1 MITID
6 RKPRWSF
13 YTGWIVLSTIAF
25 PLAWVIAWAIIS
37 QVEKIVG
44 DTIQVAGQRRITEDF
59 LSGYV
64 LIPTLG
70 LLIGVGQYFF
80 LRSYVPRL
88 RWWIAATLLGC
99 LLPFGV
105 FHLLTLILAPIGDI
119 GLLWRGI
126 GMTMV
131 GGLISLPQWL
141 VLRRQVRHALW
152 WIFAHGFG
160 WGLFGLLTG
169 TSISNTFGLIV
180 MGLIPAIATSAACWL
195 LLDWLPHKDM
205 EGRAPVSLV

>member
-1 MITID
+1 LITID
-6 RKPRWSF
+6 RKPSWSF
-13 YTGWIVLSTIAF
+13 YTGWIGLSTIAL
-25 PLAWVIAWAIIS
+25 PLAWMIAWLLIS

-44 DTIQVAGQRRITEDF
+44 GTILVAGQRRITEDF

-64 LIPTLG
+64 LIPIFG
-70 LLIGVGQYFF
+70 LLTGIIQYVF
-80 LRSYVPRL
+80 LRRYVPRL
-88 RWWIAATLLGC
+88 RWWIAATLLGW

-126 GMTMV
+126 GMTMA
-131 GGLISLPQWL
+131 GWLISFPQWL
-141 VLRRQVRHALW
+141 VLRRQVRHAFW
-152 WIFAHGFG
+152 WILVHGFG

-169 TSISNTFGLIV
+169 TSISNPFGLIIV
-180 MGLIPAIATSAACWL
+180 GLIPAIVTGAACWL

-205 EGRAPVSLV
+205 ERSALTL